1 MQKKTN
7 FPTPSKLETFFLSPF
22 FCLIF
27 LSSLPWDL
35 QAGRFMERKI
45 SYLKMYAGNG
55 GSGGRVGK
63 EGGKQ
68 PVAND
73 LSVLLYQLWDTRSCL
88 GEVRGNLGMWL
99 SVAGIGRYR
108 IPPDPLFSQVV
119 YSEVLSPGI
128 NGRQRLAPRPCLDD
142 NELLPGHGWSTTSCS
157 PSNLSIVP
165 SIRFES

>member
-1 MQKKTN
+1 
-7 FPTPSKLETFFLSPF
+7 
-22 FCLIF
+22 
-27 LSSLPWDL
+27 
-35 QAGRFMERKI
+35 MERKI

-55 GSGGRVGK
+55 GSGGRAGK

-119 YSEVLSPGI
+119 YSEVLPGHKWSTTTCSPVML
-128 NGRQRLAPRPCLDD
+128 GRQRVAPRSWLVY
-142 NELLPGHGWSTTSCS
+142 NKLLPQQSQHCTKYPIWILEYKVISGKHVYWTMLMKS
-157 PSNLSIVP
+157 PIRLFLNRLIPRKSALSNFVS
-165 SIRFES
+165 